1 MHLEVGD
8 AGGAR
13 RQLHLGSELR
23 GVGPVAA
30 ADRVEMQRQA
40 GRRDRIPDRVPPGI
54 PQRRHVVP
62 AGDLEAARHPAPG
75 DALDLADGRLRV
87 VVRDAGEAGI
97 AIGMGGAEIGEP
109 FVVDAQHLAGRLVV
123 LEPDRGTQD
132 AVEHLG
138 LHAVALLVL
147 EPQFGIGRAA
157 DALLAVVIEPG
168 RRHPVR
174 AMDLAGDVL
183 PAARAH
189 AVHQPERGTVL
200 GDPLFAARPV
210 GHVRHAVFV
219 RRAGILDEEVG
230 RQPDQID
237 MAVGRDDVVFHF
249 FHPPCEPAASMTR
262 AKLCATE
269 ISTKCGKSRWCNRE
283 ANTPL
288 SDVTV
293 LDFGQIFQG
302 PYASFLMAKAGAFVI
317 KIEPPRGEPGRR
329 RAEPGKSATLPFA
342 MLNQNKHA
350 ITLNLKHE
358 RGRALLERM
367 VERADVL
374 LENFSPGTMDDLGV
388 GWSRLHA
395 INPRLIYAT
404 GTGFGIS
411 GPDRDNLAMDMT
423 IQAAS
428 GIMSVTGFPDGPPV
442 KAGPTLVDFMGG
454 IHLYAGIVTAL
465 YDRDRSGVGR
475 LVEVAMQE
483 AVYPTLAASYDYY
496 YRTGEIPPRTGNRQS
511 GLNSAPYNVFPTA
524 DGHVAI
530 HIVTEA
536 HLQNLLKAM
545 GREEL
550 ADDPRF
556 ATNAARVANM
566 DETDALVAAWTRTLP
581 KMEVFART
589 KAYRIPCAPV
599 RNAPEVMN
607 DPHMH
612 ERGMLERVD
621 HPEFGEIVVPSTP
634 LRLHGT
640 DRVETRPS
648 PTIGQHNAEIYGGW
662 LGLSA
667 ARLRS

>member
-1 MHLEVGD
+1 MV
-8 AGGAR
+8 
-13 RQLHLGSELR
+13 Q
-23 GVGPVAA
+23 
-30 ADRVEMQRQA
+30 
-40 GRRDRIPDRVPPGI
+40 
-54 PQRRHVVP
+54 
-62 AGDLEAARHPAPG
+62 
-75 DALDLADGRLRV
+75 
-87 VVRDAGEAGI
+87 
-97 AIGMGGAEIGEP
+97 
-109 FVVDAQHLAGRLVV
+109 
-123 LEPDRGTQD
+123 
-132 AVEHLG
+132 
-138 LHAVALLVL
+138 
-147 EPQFGIGRAA
+147 
-157 DALLAVVIEPG
+157 
-168 RRHPVR
+168 
-174 AMDLAGDVL
+174 
-183 PAARAH
+183 
-189 AVHQPERGTVL
+189 
-200 GDPLFAARPV
+200 
-210 GHVRHAVFV
+210 
-219 RRAGILDEEVG
+219 
-230 RQPDQID
+230 
-237 MAVGRDDVVFHF
+237 
-249 FHPPCEPAASMTR
+249 
-262 AKLCATE
+262 
-269 ISTKCGKSRWCNRE
+269 SR

-302 PYASFLMAKAGAFVI
+302 PYASFLLAKAGAFVI

-342 MLNQNKHA
+342 MLNQNKLA

-358 RGRALLERM
+358 RGRALLEEM
-367 VERADVL
+367 AGRADVL

-388 GWSRLHA
+388 GWRRLHE

-423 IQAAS
+423 IQAAA

-454 IHLYAGIVTAL
+454 IHLYAGILTAL

-511 GLNSAPYNVFPTA
+511 GLNSAPYNVFPSA
-524 DGHVAI
+524 DGNVAI

-536 HLQNLLKAM
+536 HFQNLLKAM
-545 GREEL
+545 GREDL

-556 ATNAARVANM
+556 ATNAARVAHM
-566 DETDALVAAWTRTLP
+566 DETDALVEAWTRTLP

-612 ERGMLERVD
+612 MRGMLERVE
-621 HPEFGEIVVPSTP
+621 HPELGEIVVPSTP

-640 DRVETRPS
+640 AKVATRPS
-648 PTIGQHNAEIYGGW
+648 PTIGQHNTEIYGDW

-667 ARLRS
+667 AEIQELRETGAI